1 LKYDAEMP
9 NLLAHSPNPANNT
22 ADIRFTLPGEASYTL
37 SLYSSEGRFLK
48 VISST
53 NTSIS
58 KGEHIVSLDV
68 STLENGVYFYV
79 LESGEY
85 SSTRKLHVIK

>member
-1 LKYDAEMP
+1 MP
-9 NLLAHSPNPANNT
+9 SLLAHAPNPANTIAN
-22 ADIRFTLPGEASYTL
+22 IRFTLPIDASYTL

-53 NTSIS
+53 NTPIS
-58 KGEHIVSLDV
+58 KGEHIISLDV